1 MIQRKEVKME
11 KEKMDLIKQII
22 TLVDTEEGLEEIKKK
37 VSEVLSTQWK
47 EEEKDKEEFEK
58 WRKEKKQD
66 SNSSDVDIPF

>member
-1 MIQRKEVKME
+1 ME

-58 WRKEKKQD
+58 WRKEKNKTQTLLM
-66 SNSSDVDIPF
+66 

>member
-1 MIQRKEVKME
+1 ME

-22 TLVDTEEGLEEIKKK
+22 TLVDTEEGLEIKKK

-58 WRKEKKQD
+58 WRKEKKQN
-66 SNSSDVDIPF
+66 SNTSDIDDIPF

>member
-1 MIQRKEVKME
+1 
-11 KEKMDLIKQII
+11 MDLIKQII

-37 VSEVLSTQWK
+37 VFEVLSTQWK

-58 WRKEKKQD
+58 WRKEKKQN

>member
-1 MIQRKEVKME
+1 
-11 KEKMDLIKQII
+11 MDLFKQII

-58 WRKEKKQD
+58 WRKEKKQN
-66 SNSSDVDIPF
+66 SNSFDVDIPF

>member
-1 MIQRKEVKME
+1 
-11 KEKMDLIKQII
+11 MDLIKQII

-47 EEEKDKEEFEK
+47 EEEKDNEEFEK
-58 WRKEKKQD
+58 WRKEKKQN

>member
-1 MIQRKEVKME
+1 ME

-58 WRKEKKQD
+58 WRKEKKQI